1 MRIIQW
7 VMNMK
12 YDKLEQR
19 AVGLAA
25 VFVCIAFSLVALFLF
40 IKYGLSILLPFLIGW
55 SVAMAIVPIS
65 RKLAGKN
72 EKRQKAVAVMLF
84 IGLILLVVLIIT
96 LAFDRLL
103 YEAQRLMERISD
115 DSEHVYDLIGDTL
128 DFAQSV
134 TEHIPFLSELTMGD
148 DILGLRQRIDT
159 LVGEVI
165 SNFVSGVSKKLPVWL
180 GAMASAIPSFILFV
194 IVTLISGF
202 YFCVDLGGIHSGIKS
217 LLPTGA
223 SEKLAHIK
231 RRVLGTALRYLRAYI
246 LLLLMTFG
254 ELFIGFSILKID
266 YALLLAAVIALID
279 ILPVLGVGSVL
290 IPWAAVV
297 LISGNYYLGVGLFIL
312 YGCVAL
318 VRQISEPKIVGGSL
332 GIHPL
337 LTLIS
342 MYAGFKLFG
351 LFGMIIGPAVA
362 LVVKSIITTVSL
374 LGEERSR

>member
-1 MRIIQW
+1 
-7 VMNMK
+7 
-12 YDKLEQR
+12 
-19 AVGLAA
+19 
-25 VFVCIAFSLVALFLF
+25 
-40 IKYGLSILLPFLIGW
+40 
-55 SVAMAIVPIS
+55 
-65 RKLAGKN
+65 
-72 EKRQKAVAVMLF
+72 
-84 IGLILLVVLIIT
+84 
-96 LAFDRLL
+96 
-103 YEAQRLMERISD
+103 MERISD

-362 LVVKSIITTVSL
+362 LVVKSIITTGSL